1 MLRSI
6 NPCSCWQATNRPQE
20 LDEAMHRRITMSFE
34 FRKPDHV
41 QVSRQMRVA
50 SACMCAPWT
59 GLVSICPDVTRVL
72 GMHPQRQ
79 QIWRRQLP
87 AKVKLE
93 EDVDITALAL
103 KFELSGGYIR
113 NALQAALI
121 RCVPAVPCDASA
133 ATVQHS
139 LISIST
145 R

>member
-1 MLRSI
+1 
-6 NPCSCWQATNRPQE
+6 
-20 LDEAMHRRITMSFE
+20 MHRRITMSFE

-41 QVSRQMRVA
+41 QVSRHMRA
-50 SACMCAPWT
+50 ALSCMRAPQS
-59 GLVSICPDVTRVL
+59 GLVSVRPGLTRVL
-72 GMHPQRQ
+72 GVHPQRQ

-121 RCVPAVPCDASA
+121 RWVPAVAHRRRRDSLTHPDQELDTLQAQSA
-133 ATVQHS
+133 DNHPT
-139 LISIST
+139 LCT
-145 R
+145 